1 MRSNHMQYRTMP
13 KSTDKLSAL
22 GLGCMRLPLTPEG
35 KIDRDKALEMMHY
48 AYNHG
53 VNYYDTAWGYHEG
66 ESEPMLGEFISQIKR
81 KQIYVATKL
90 PCWLIKTREDMD
102 SYLNQQLER
111 LKTDYI
117 DYYLLH
123 ALGNNSWENVH
134 KLGVIDFLEEAKAQG
149 KIRHIGFSFH
159 DKYPVFKKIVEAYD
173 WDFTQFMLNYLDTH
187 YQAGISGYRFAT
199 QHNMGIISMEPLRG
213 GKLVHPLPPEIKA
226 LWKKKGGG
234 LSPLELA
241 LRWVW
246 NLKGSTVLLSGMS
259 NMEQLKQNI
268 ALADRFLADEL
279 SDKELNTYKFVRR
292 EYLKRIPI
300 PCSECRYCMP
310 CPFGVA
316 IPANLGTYNE
326 AIMFDNQA
334 RGAQEYRWFIP
345 EANRAD
351 KCTQCGACLPKCPQ
365 HIDIPTHLNKISS
378 YFA

>member
-1 MRSNHMQYRTMP
+1 MQYRTMP
-13 KSTDKLSAL
+13 KSKDKLSSL
-22 GLGCMRLPLTPEG
+22 GLGCMRLPQTADG

-48 AYNHG
+48 ALEHG
-53 VNYYDTAWGYHEG
+53 VNYYDTAWGYHDG
-66 ESEPMLGEFISQIKR
+66 ASEPMLGEFISQINR
-81 KQIYVATKL
+81 KQIFVATKL

-111 LKTDYI
+111 LKTNYI

-123 ALGNNSWENVH
+123 ALNKKSWKNVH
-134 KLGVIDFLEEAKAQG
+134 KLGVIEFLEDAKAQG

-159 DKYPVFKKIVEAYD
+159 DKYPVFKKIVEAYA

-187 YQAGISGYRFAT
+187 YQAGMNGYRIAT

-213 GKLVHPLPPEIKA
+213 GKLVHPLPPEIEA

-259 NMEQLKQNI
+259 NMEQLKENI
-268 ALADRFLADEL
+268 ALADRFHADEL
-279 SDKELNTYKFVRR
+279 SDKDLKTYQLVRR

-326 AIMFDNQA
+326 AVMFNNSE
-334 RGAQEYRWFIP
+334 RGKQEYQWFIP
-345 EANRAD
+345 EANRAG
-351 KCTQCGACLPKCPQ
+351 KCTACGACLPKCPQ
-365 HIDIPTHLNKISS
+365 HIDIPNELKKISS
-378 YFA
+378 YFS